1 MSEAPHITH
10 PALPAM
16 GIVSEL
22 SEEDRAML
30 CSYGS
35 FSFYQTGDK
44 LILQGTP
51 QDSLYLL
58 LSGELHARRFDGSR
72 EILLGSIHQGESF
85 GEINIF
91 DPGTASASV
100 IAVTASQIW
109 KIDRLS
115 LVDFFQV
122 YPEASVSIASHI
134 AAVLSRRLRT
144 LMSQLADRVEYDFVL
159 AEIEPGVQ

>member
-1 MSEAPHITH
+1 MSAPSSITH
-10 PALPAM
+10 PELPAM

-22 SEEDRAML
+22 SPEDRAML

-35 FSFYQTGDK
+35 FSFYHPGDK
-44 LILQGTP
+44 IILQGTP
-51 QDSLYLL
+51 QNSLFLL
-58 LSGELHARRFDGSR
+58 LSGELHARRFDGTR

-100 IAVTASQIW
+100 IAVAPSQIW
-109 KIDRLS
+109 KADRMA
-115 LVDFFQV
+115 LVDFFQA
-122 YPEASVSIASHI
+122 YPEASVNLTARIAS
-134 AAVLSRRLRT
+134 VLSRRLRT

-159 AEIEPGVQ
+159 SEIETETK